1 MDDVITRTRN
11 DVLSTAQSIAADTGL
26 FLTPSSTSSSDTD
39 AERLNRIVTELE
51 ATSSL
56 SSFAERERVLA
67 IGDWKLVCTSTTFSK
82 TSSSKRSRN
91 RRLSSFPLPPFFP
104 KLPTI
109 QDAVRDSISVTQR
122 IRTTATTTKD
132 ESNNNDTTINRVDNI
147 IEYTPPTSLRDILP
161 DAKVDININPLEV
174 SGSKV
179 TLVHDAEVESLIPV
193 FRTRIG
199 LTSVVLTIAGTSQ
212 YLDPDGSDIFG
223 LNIPSLNDFSN
234 SGTFDTTYVDEHIRI
249 SRGKAIQGSNGSGA
263 TGIGGETL
271 RVFVRKEGSPL
282 LWRDEVD
289 TTVEEQKE
297 EETVGVEDRSMEET
311 VVETVVS
318 SSLED
323 SVEVVIDT
331 IDDAEVDGGMEE
343 EKTNEEDEE
352 VDVSDET
359 TTPSPPGV

>member
-1 MDDVITRTRN
+1 
-11 DVLSTAQSIAADTGL
+11 
-26 FLTPSSTSSSDTD
+26 
-39 AERLNRIVTELE
+39 
-51 ATSSL
+51 
-56 SSFAERERVLA
+56 
-67 IGDWKLVCTSTTFSK
+67 
-82 TSSSKRSRN
+82 
-91 RRLSSFPLPPFFP
+91 
-104 KLPTI
+104 
-109 QDAVRDSISVTQR
+109 
-122 IRTTATTTKD
+122 
-132 ESNNNDTTINRVDNI
+132 VDNI

-289 TTVEEQKE
+289 TTAEEQKE
-297 EETVGVEDRSMEET
+297 EEEAATVGAEDRSMEET
-311 VVETVVS
+311 DDGEKEEVVETVVS